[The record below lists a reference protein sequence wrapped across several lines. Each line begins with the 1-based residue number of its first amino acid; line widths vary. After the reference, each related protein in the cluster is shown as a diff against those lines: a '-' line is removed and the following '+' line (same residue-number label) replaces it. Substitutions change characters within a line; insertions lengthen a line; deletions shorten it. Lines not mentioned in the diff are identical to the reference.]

1 MPSLERKD
9 RAALHARIAT
19 LESEV
24 IFILKPFA
32 LFSCM

>member
-9 RAALHARIAT
+9 RAALHARIAA

-24 IFILKPFA
+24 IFILKPLAPFP
-32 LFSCM
+32 